1 MEKTV
6 ITIIPGENWADVCFT
21 PAEGEKAERRVT
33 YGEFEGFAESY
44 PEAEIVCVSVRDL
57 LNRIPGGYF
66 PGILDLEIAKQL
78 LAKSTCIT
86 VEDQLETHQ
95 QILEAYEKLRDLL
108 KENGLERYYREHCL
122 PLNCITW
129 QMAQTGVTIDVPYL
143 KKLKAVC
150 EKKVKDLHQELEV
163 VAGTRFPCNEAGM
176 RWLLYDRLRVLS
188 GQDGKRPVN
197 QKALGSKEGD
207 RYVQKVKDIRELKE
221 ALKAIEM
228 LLSSVK
234 TDGRIHPQ
242 FNLFNA
248 DTGRISVS
256 DPPLQSMPVHS
267 RLGKLVRRAITA
279 QEGSVLIDADY
290 SQIELRILAAL
301 SGDQKMIADYQEGVD
316 LHKSVASK
324 AYGVSMEE
332 VTGEQRS
339 KAKAV
344 GFGIIYGRG
353 IRSLQ
358 AELRCTAKEAREL
371 RETFLGNYPEVR
383 RYREACEKKA
393 RERGYAETLMGL
405 RRKLNRE
412 EGRSTRERYR
422 EEAAFNRKA
431 FNTVIQGTA
440 GDVFGAGVVKV
451 YKALRSKR
459 IKADLILLIYDEI
472 LLQADRSQVEEV
484 KRVVEAEMMKAW
496 NTEVPLKV
504 EIQEGENWSEVH

>member
-1 MEKTV
+1 MKKTV
-6 ITIIPGENWADVCFT
+6 ITVIPGENWADVRFT
-21 PAEGEKAERRVT
+21 PFEGGEAEQRIA
-33 YGEFEGFAESY
+33 YGEFEEFAESY

-57 LNRIPGGYF
+57 LKQNLGGYF
-66 PGILDLEIAKQL
+66 PNIFDLTIAKQL
-78 LAKSTCIT
+78 LEKSAGIK
-86 VEDQLETHQ
+86 VEEQTETHQ
-95 QILEAYEKLRDLL
+95 QILEAYEKLLTLL

-129 QMAQTGVTIDVPYL
+129 QMAQTGVAIDVPYL

-150 EKKVKDLHQELEV
+150 EKKVKDLHGELETV
-163 VAGTRFPCNEAGM
+163 VGAQFPCSETGT
-176 RWLLYDRLRVLS
+176 RWLLYDRLRVLP

-197 QKALGSKEGD
+197 QEVLNSKEGD
-207 RYVQKVKDIRELKE
+207 RYVEKVKAIRQLKE

-228 LLSSVK
+228 LQSSVK

-279 QEGSVLIDADY
+279 PEGCVLVDADY

-301 SGDQKMIADYQEGVD
+301 SGDQKMIAEYQEGVD
-316 LHKSVASK
+316 LHKSVASR
-324 AYGVSMEE
+324 AYGVPMEE

-371 RETFLGNYPEVR
+371 RETFLGNYPEVG

-393 RERGYAETLMGL
+393 RERGYAETLLGL
-405 RRKLNRE
+405 RRKLSRE
-412 EGRSTRERYR
+412 EGKSIRERYR
-422 EEAAFNRKA
+422 TKAAFKRRA

-440 GDVFGAGVVKV
+440 GDVFGAGVIRV
-451 YKALRSKR
+451 YEALREKGL
-459 IKADLILLIYDEI
+459 KADLILLVYDEI
-472 LLQADRSQVEEV
+472 LMQVDREQIEEV
-484 KRVVEAEMMKAW
+484 RRVVEAEMTMAW
-496 NTEVPLKV
+496 NMEVPLKV

>member
-1 MEKTV
+1 MKKTV
-6 ITIIPGENWADVCFT
+6 ITIIPRENWMDVRIT
-21 PAEGEKAERRVT
+21 PSEGGEAEQRIA
-33 YGEFEGFAESY
+33 YGEFEGFVESY
-44 PEAEIVCVSVRDL
+44 SEAEIVCVSVRDL
-57 LNRIPGGYF
+57 LKHIPGGYF
-66 PGILDLEIAKQL
+66 PNIFDLMIAKQL
-78 LAKSTCIT
+78 LAKSTGIK
-86 VEDQLETHQ
+86 VEEQTETHR
-95 QILEAYEKLRDLL
+95 QILGAYEKLRTLL

-129 QMAQTGVTIDVPYL
+129 QMAQTGVAIDVPYL

-150 EKKVKDLHQELEV
+150 EKKVKDLHQELEI
-163 VAGTRFPCNEAGM
+163 VAGTRFPCNEVGM
-176 RWLLYDRLRVLS
+176 QWLLYDRLRVLQ

-197 QKALGSKEGD
+197 REVLNSKENN
-207 RYVQKVKDIRELKE
+207 RHVQRVKAIRELKE

-228 LLSSVK
+228 LLSSVRA
-234 TDGRIHPQ
+234 DGRVHPQ

-267 RLGKLVRRAITA
+267 RLGKLVRRAIIA
-279 QEGSVLIDADY
+279 PVGCVLIDADY

-301 SGDQKMIADYQEGVD
+301 SGDQKMIAEYQEGVD
-316 LHKSVASK
+316 LHRSVASK
-324 AYGVSMEE
+324 AYGVPMEE

-371 RETFLGNYPEVR
+371 RETFLGNYPEVG

-393 RERGYAETLMGL
+393 RERGYAETLLGL

-412 EGRSTRERYR
+412 EGKSNIERYR
-422 EEAAFNRKA
+422 TEAAFKRKA

-440 GDVFGAGVVKV
+440 GDVFGAGVIRV
-451 YKALRSKR
+451 YEALRSKGL
-459 IKADLILLIYDEI
+459 KADLVLLVYDEI
-472 LLQADRSQVEEV
+472 LLQADRGQVEEIR
-484 KRVVEAEMMKAW
+484 KVVEAEMASAW